1 MTERNE
7 LIIKFTTAPGTVDE
21 NIASVKSQVE
31 SWLEDFNDLEN
42 MTDDQIPDLKK
53 RIADLR
59 KGKTIIEDERK
70 RIKKEYLN
78 PLDDFEKKVKTITV
92 QIDECISIGKK
103 RLDEYQIRKDAE
115 KKAMIETWWIQH
127 RPIPMM
133 SFEAVWQE
141 SFLNKTGD
149 GSKWEQIL
157 TDKIHK
163 IENDLK
169 LIAVDIQNDLER
181 GNFISAD
188 YMQTLDYM
196 TSVANWNA
204 KVAKEEADRK
214 RAEESARY
222 NEELRKAREET
233 DRKAREDAEKRALEA
248 ARIQA
253 EQEAKAAQERAQ
265 AAEQPVQDAKFYT
278 LTFRMVNIPEEKVRS
293 LNNTIRALGIRITVM
308 ENEVTDQD
316 GELLKRIV
324 KDKDGNEIERWVKE
338 EGK

>member
-31 SWLEDFNDLEN
+31 SWLKDFNDLEN

-53 RIADLR
+53 RLADLR
-59 KGKTIIEDERK
+59 NGKKIIEDERK

-92 QIDECISIGKK
+92 QIDDCISTGKK

-115 KKAMIETWWIQH
+115 KKAMIETWWNQH
-127 RPIPMM
+127 KPIPMM
-133 SFEAVWQE
+133 SFDAVWQE

-157 TDKIHK
+157 TEKIQK

-204 KVAKEEADRK
+204 KVAKEEADKR
-214 RAEESARY
+214 RAEEAARY
-222 NEELRKAREET
+222 NEELRKAKEEA
-233 DRKAREDAEKRALEA
+233 DRKAREEAEKRALEA
-248 ARIQA
+248 AQHQA

-338 EGK
+338 EAR

>member
-31 SWLEDFNDLEN
+31 SWLKDFNDLEN

-53 RIADLR
+53 RLADLR

-78 PLDDFEKKVKTITV
+78 PLDEFEKKVKTITV
-92 QIDECISIGKK
+92 QIDDCISTGKK
-103 RLDEYQIRKDAE
+103 RLDEYEAKKNDE
-115 KKAMIETWWIQH
+115 KKAMIETWWFQH

-133 SFEAVWQE
+133 SIEAVWQE

-157 TDKIHK
+157 TEKIQK

-169 LIAVDIQNDLER
+169 LIAADIMNDKER
-181 GNFISAD
+181 GEYIAAD
-188 YMQTLDYM
+188 YMQTLDYV

-204 KVAKEEADRK
+204 KVAKEEAEK
-214 RAEESARY
+214 RRTEEAARY
-222 NEELRKAREET
+222 NEEIRRAREEAA
-233 DRKAREDAEKRALEA
+233 RKAREDAEKMALEA

-265 AAEQPVQDAKFYT
+265 AAEQPLQDAKFYT

-293 LNNTIRALGIRITVM
+293 LNNTIRALGIRITVI

>member
-31 SWLEDFNDLEN
+31 SWLKDFNDLEH

-53 RIADLR
+53 RLADLR
-59 KGKTIIEDERK
+59 NGKKIIEDERK

-204 KVAKEEADRK
+204 KVAKEEAEKR
-214 RAEESARY
+214 RAEEAARY
-222 NEELRKAREET
+222 NEEIRRAREEAA
-233 DRKAREDAEKRALEA
+233 RKAREDAEKRALEA

-265 AAEQPVQDAKFYT
+265 ATEQPVQDAKFYT

>member
-42 MTDDQIPDLKK
+42 MTDDQIPELKK
-53 RIADLR
+53 RLADLR

-92 QIDECISIGKK
+92 QIDDCISTGKK

-115 KKAMIETWWIQH
+115 KKAMIEAWWNQH
-127 RPIPMM
+127 KPIPMM
-133 SFEAVWQE
+133 SFDAVWQE

-157 TDKIHK
+157 TEKIQK

-214 RAEESARY
+214 RAEEAARY
-222 NEELRKAREET
+222 NEEIRRAREEA
-233 DRKAREDAEKRALEA
+233 DRKAREAAVAAQEA
-248 ARIQA
+248 ARYQA

-308 ENEVTDQD
+308 ENEIIDQN
-316 GELLKRIV
+316 GELLKRVI
-324 KDKDGNEIERWVKE
+324 KDKDGKVIDSFVKE
-338 EGK
+338 EQ

>member
-7 LIIKFTTAPGTVDE
+7 LIIKFTTTPGTVDE

-31 SWLEDFNDLEN
+31 SWLNDFNDLDS
-42 MTDDQIPDLKK
+42 MTDEQIPELKN
-53 RIADLR
+53 RLADLR
-59 KGKTIIEDERK
+59 KGRTIIEDERK
-70 RIKKEYLN
+70 RIKKAYLN

-92 QIDECISIGKK
+92 QIDDCISIGKK
-103 RLDEYQIRKDAE
+103 RLEEYQNRNDAE
-115 KKAMIETWWIQH
+115 KKAMIEAWWNQH
-127 RPIPMM
+127 KPIPMM
-133 SFEAVWQE
+133 SFDAVWQE

-157 TDKIHK
+157 TEKIQK

-196 TSVANWNA
+196 TSVGNWNA
-204 KVAKEEADRK
+204 KVAREEAEKRRAEEAARYNEEIRKAREEADRK
-214 RAEESARY
+214 
-222 NEELRKAREET
+222 ARE
-233 DRKAREDAEKRALEA
+233 AAAVAAQEA
-248 ARIQA
+248 AKYQA
-253 EQEAKAAQERAQ
+253 EQEAKAAQERAH

-308 ENEVTDQD
+308 ENEIIDQN
-316 GELLKRIV
+316 GELLKRVI
-324 KDKDGNEIERWVKE
+324 KDKDGKVIDSFVKE
-338 EGK
+338 EQ

>member
-31 SWLEDFNDLEN
+31 SWLKDFNDLEN

-53 RIADLR
+53 RLVDLR
-59 KGKTIIEDERK
+59 NGKKIIEDERK

-92 QIDECISIGKK
+92 QIDDCISTGKK
-103 RLDEYQIRKDAE
+103 RLDEYETKKNAE

-133 SFEAVWQE
+133 SFEAVWQD

-149 GSKWEQIL
+149 GARWEDIL
-157 TDKIHK
+157 DGKIKKAEH
-163 IENDLK
+163 ELK
-169 LIAVDIQNDLER
+169 LIAADIMNDKER

-188 YMQTLDYM
+188 YMQTLDYT

-204 KVAKEEADRK
+204 KVAKEEADKR
-214 RAEESARY
+214 RAEEAARY
-222 NEELRKAREET
+222 NEEIRRARDEAARKARE
-233 DRKAREDAEKRALEA
+233 AAAVAAQEA
-248 ARIQA
+248 AKYQA

-338 EGK
+338 EAR

>member
-42 MTDDQIPDLKK
+42 MTDDQIPELKK
-53 RIADLR
+53 RLADLR

-92 QIDECISIGKK
+92 QIDDCISTGKK

-115 KKAMIETWWIQH
+115 KKAMIEAWWNQH
-127 RPIPMM
+127 KPIPMM
-133 SFEAVWQE
+133 SFDAVWQE

-157 TDKIHK
+157 TDKIQK

-214 RAEESARY
+214 RAEEAARY
-222 NEELRKAREET
+222 NEEIRKAREEA
-233 DRKAREDAEKRALEA
+233 DRKAREAAAVAAQEA
-248 ARIQA
+248 AKYQA

-265 AAEQPVQDAKFYT
+265 AAEKPVQDAKFYT

-308 ENEVTDQD
+308 ENEIIDQN
-316 GELLKRIV
+316 GELLKRVI
-324 KDKDGNEIERWVKE
+324 KDKDGKVIDSFVKE
-338 EGK
+338 EQ

>member
-92 QIDECISIGKK
+92 QIDDCISTGKK

-115 KKAMIETWWIQH
+115 KKAMIETWWNQH
-127 RPIPMM
+127 KPIPMM

-157 TDKIHK
+157 TEKIQK

>member
-31 SWLEDFNDLEN
+31 SWLKDFNDLEN

-53 RIADLR
+53 RLADLR
-59 KGKTIIEDERK
+59 NGKKIIEDERK

-92 QIDECISIGKK
+92 QIDDCISTGKK
-103 RLDEYQIRKDAE
+103 RLDEYEAKKNVE
-115 KKAMIETWWIQH
+115 KKAMIEAWWNEH
-127 RPIPMM
+127 KPIPMM
-133 SFEAVWQE
+133 SFDAVWQD

-149 GSKWEQIL
+149 GARWEDIL
-157 TDKIHK
+157 DGKIKKAEH
-163 IENDLK
+163 ELK
-169 LIAVDIQNDLER
+169 LIAADIMNDKER

-204 KVAKEEADRK
+204 KVAKEEAEKR
-214 RAEESARY
+214 RAEEAARY
-222 NEELRKAREET
+222 NEEIRRAREEADRKAREE
-233 DRKAREDAEKRALEA
+233 AEKRALEA
-248 ARIQA
+248 DRIQA

-265 AAEQPVQDAKFYT
+265 AAEQPLQDAKFYT

-308 ENEVTDQD
+308 ENEVTDQN

>member
-42 MTDDQIPDLKK
+42 MTDDQIPELKK
-53 RIADLR
+53 RLADLR

-92 QIDECISIGKK
+92 QIDDCISTGKK

-115 KKAMIETWWIQH
+115 KKAMIEAWWNQH
-127 RPIPMM
+127 KPIPMM
-133 SFEAVWQE
+133 SFDAVWQD

-149 GSKWEQIL
+149 GAKWEQIL
-157 TDKIHK
+157 TEKIQRV
-163 IENDLK
+163 ENDLK
-169 LIAVDIQNDLER
+169 LIAADILNDTER
-181 GNFISAD
+181 GNFISAE
-188 YMQTLDYM
+188 YMQSLDYM
-196 TSVANWNA
+196 AAVANWNA

-214 RAEESARY
+214 RAEEAARY
-222 NEELRKAREET
+222 NEELRKAREE
-233 DRKAREDAEKRALEA
+233 AEKKAQEA
-248 ARIQA
+248 AKYQV
-253 EQEAKAAQERAQ
+253 EQEAKVSQESAHPT
-265 AAEQPVQDAKFYT
+265 EQPAQDEKFYT
-278 LTFRMVNIPEEKVRS
+278 LTFRMVNIPEDKVRS

-308 ENEVTDQD
+308 ENEITDQN
-316 GELLKRIV
+316 GELLKRV
-324 KDKDGNEIERWVKE
+324 LKDKDGKVIESYVKE
-338 EGK
+338 EK

>member
-42 MTDDQIPDLKK
+42 MTDDQIPELKK
-53 RIADLR
+53 RLADLR

-92 QIDECISIGKK
+92 QIDDCISTGKK

-115 KKAMIETWWIQH
+115 KKAMIEAWWNQH
-127 RPIPMM
+127 KPIPMM

-157 TDKIHK
+157 TEKIQK

-204 KVAKEEADRK
+204 KVAKEEAEKR
-214 RAEESARY
+214 RAEEAARY
-222 NEELRKAREET
+222 NEEIRKAREEA
-233 DRKAREDAEKRALEA
+233 DRKAREAAAVAAQEA
-248 ARIQA
+248 ARYQA

-265 AAEQPVQDAKFYT
+265 AAEQPIQDAKYYT

-308 ENEVTDQD
+308 ENEIIDQN
-316 GELLKRIV
+316 GELLKRVI
-324 KDKDGNEIERWVKE
+324 KDKDGKVIDSFVKE
-338 EGK
+338 EQ

>member
-42 MTDDQIPDLKK
+42 MTDDQIPELKK
-53 RIADLR
+53 RLADLR
-59 KGKTIIEDERK
+59 NGKKIIEDERK

-92 QIDECISIGKK
+92 QIDDCISTGKK
-103 RLDEYQIRKDAE
+103 RLDEYEAKKNAE

-149 GSKWEQIL
+149 GARWEQIL
-157 TDKIHK
+157 IWKIK
-163 IENDLK
+163 DIERDLK
-169 LIAVDIQNDLER
+169 LIAADIMNDKER

-222 NEELRKAREET
+222 NEELRKAREEAERK
-233 DRKAREDAEKRALEA
+233 DRDEAEKRALEA

-253 EQEAKAAQERAQ
+253 EQEAKAALERSQ
-265 AAEQPVQDAKFYT
+265 AAEQPLQDAKFYT

-324 KDKDGNEIERWVKE
+324 KDKEGNEIERWVKE

>member
-42 MTDDQIPDLKK
+42 MTDDQIPELKK
-53 RIADLR
+53 RLADLR

-92 QIDECISIGKK
+92 QIDDCISTGKK

-115 KKAMIETWWIQH
+115 KKAMIEAWWNQH
-127 RPIPMM
+127 KPIPMM
-133 SFEAVWQE
+133 SFDAVWQE

-157 TDKIHK
+157 TEKIQK

-214 RAEESARY
+214 RAEEAARY
-222 NEELRKAREET
+222 NEEIRRAREEA
-233 DRKAREDAEKRALEA
+233 DRKAREAAAVAAQEA
-248 ARIQA
+248 ARYQA
-253 EQEAKAAQERAQ
+253 EQEAKAAQERTQ
-265 AAEQPVQDAKFYT
+265 AAEQPLQDAKFYT
-278 LTFRMVNIPEEKVRS
+278 LTFRMVKIPEEKVRS

-308 ENEVTDQD
+308 ENEIIDQN
-316 GELLKRIV
+316 GELLKRVI
-324 KDKDGNEIERWVKE
+324 KDKDGKVIDSFVKE
-338 EGK
+338 EQ

>member
-42 MTDDQIPDLKK
+42 MTDDQIPELKK
-53 RIADLR
+53 RLADLR

-92 QIDECISIGKK
+92 QIDDCISTGKK

-115 KKAMIETWWIQH
+115 KKAMIEAWWNQH
-127 RPIPMM
+127 KPIPMM
-133 SFEAVWQE
+133 SFDAVWQE

-157 TDKIHK
+157 TEKIQK

-214 RAEESARY
+214 RAEEAARY
-222 NEELRKAREET
+222 NEEIRRAREEA
-233 DRKAREDAEKRALEA
+233 DRKAREAAAVAAQEA
-248 ARIQA
+248 ARYQA

-308 ENEVTDQD
+308 ENEIIDQN
-316 GELLKRIV
+316 GELLKRVI
-324 KDKDGNEIERWVKE
+324 KDKDGKVIDSFVKE
-338 EGK
+338 EQ

>member
-7 LIIKFTTAPGTVDE
+7 LIIRFTTAPGTVDE

-42 MTDDQIPDLKK
+42 MTDDQIPELKK
-53 RIADLR
+53 RLADLR

-78 PLDDFEKKVKTITV
+78 PLDDFERKVKTITV
-92 QIDECISIGKK
+92 QIDDCISTGKK
-103 RLDEYQIRKDAE
+103 RLEEYQIRKDAE
-115 KKAMIETWWIQH
+115 KKAMIEAWWNQH
-127 RPIPMM
+127 KPIPIM
-133 SFEAVWQE
+133 SFDAVWQD

-157 TDKIHK
+157 TDKIQRVK
-163 IENDLK
+163 YDLK
-169 LIAVDIQNDLER
+169 LIAVDIQNDLDR

-204 KVAKEEADRK
+204 KVDREEAEKR
-214 RAEESARY
+214 RAEEAARY
-222 NEELRKAREET
+222 NEELRKAREEA
-233 DRKAREDAEKRALEA
+233 DRKARETAAVAAQEA
-248 ARIQA
+248 GNHLA

-265 AAEQPVQDAKFYT
+265 AAEQPSLDERFYT

-308 ENEVTDQD
+308 ENEITDQD
-316 GELLKRIV
+316 GELLKRVI
-324 KDKDGNEIERWVKE
+324 KDKDGKVIDSYVKE
-338 EGK
+338 EK